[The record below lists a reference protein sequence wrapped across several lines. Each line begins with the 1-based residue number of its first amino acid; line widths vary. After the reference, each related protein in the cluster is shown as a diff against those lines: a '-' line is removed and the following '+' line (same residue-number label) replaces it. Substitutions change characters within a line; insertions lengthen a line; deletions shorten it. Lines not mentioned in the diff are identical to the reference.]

1 MFHLFT
7 DYIYIFISI
16 SFITEACSL
25 AREIFILSSTHS
37 SVIVICN
44 YIVVNTVSV
53 HTILTFF
60 LKKKKK
66 LPILL
71 KLIMSTAAQKSLKA
85 LPNLFSLAGKSV
97 VITGAS
103 GGMATAVSRYLL
115 NAGVS
120 SLALID
126 KSSAG
131 LADTAKFL
139 YEDQQQQQELALAS
153 ARTIGLGNAVPTP
166 QSSKITTWECDISS
180 QDHVRDAMQAIR
192 TQNGAP
198 LNVLVNTAGYCENIS
213 ALDYPGTKLTKL
225 LNVNLAGAMI
235 VATEFARTVISDL
248 DMDTHARQMSNLDV
262 PAATTPETELS
273 ATDLTARYHNQP
285 FSTSA
290 SIILIGSM
298 SGSIVNFPQLQTP
311 YNISKA
317 GVIHLAKSLA
327 SEWSS
332 YGIRVNSLSP
342 GYILTPLTRAIIEA
356 EGKLKAQ
363 WEAQIPMGRMA
374 DPEEFAGP
382 VIYMASDASS
392 YMTGSDVIVDGGYCV
407 R

>member
-1 MFHLFT
+1 
-7 DYIYIFISI
+7 
-16 SFITEACSL
+16 
-25 AREIFILSSTHS
+25 
-37 SVIVICN
+37 
-44 YIVVNTVSV
+44 
-53 HTILTFF
+53 
-60 LKKKKK
+60 
-66 LPILL
+66 
-71 KLIMSTAAQKSLKA
+71 MSATAQKSLKA

-103 GGMATAVSRYLL
+103 GGMATTVGRYLL
-115 NAGVS
+115 NAGAS
-120 SLALID
+120 SIALID

-131 LADTAKFL
+131 LAATAKFL
-139 YEDQQQQQELALAS
+139 REDQQQQHKLALAS
-153 ARTIGLGNAVPTP
+153 ARTLGLGNAAPLP
-166 QSSKITTWECDISS
+166 QASRITTWECDVSS
-180 QDHVRDAMQAIR
+180 QDHVRDTMHAIR

-213 ALDYPGTKLTKL
+213 ALDYPGTKLTQL

-235 VATEFARTVISDL
+235 VATEFARTVISDI
-248 DMDTHARQMSNLDV
+248 DMETHARQMSNLDV

-273 ATDLTARYHNQP
+273 AADSAARHHNQP
-285 FSTSA
+285 LSTSA
-290 SIILIGSM
+290 SIVLIGSM

-327 SEWSS
+327 SEWAS

-356 EGKLKAQ
+356 NGRLKAQ
-363 WEAQIPMGRMA
+363 WEAQIPVGRMA
-374 DPEEFAGP
+374 EPEEFAGP
-382 VIYMASDASS
+382 IIYMASDASS
-392 YMTGSDVIVDGGYCV
+392 YMTGSDIIVDGGYCV